1 MKKKEIRELVEDNPN
16 AIYAEEFFDKMKGTS
31 LLDFRRNINLVQE
44 IKPTLFL
51 ESKVLDYYDE
61 LLNCYNKETKL
72 FNSYDILMERLI
84 KRDYDGLGDSS
95 LINEFIS
102 KDVLVKYKIFIFIM
116 IVKKKLI
123 STCSKI
129 LQE

>member
-16 AIYAEEFFDKMKGTS
+16 AIYAEEFFDKMKETS

-95 LINEFIS
+95 LIN
-102 KDVLVKYKIFIFIM
+102 
-116 IVKKKLI
+116 
-123 STCSKI
+123 
-129 LQE
+129 

>member
-1 MKKKEIRELVEDNPN
+1 MYIHYIISTTNKNMCSASI
-16 AIYAEEFFDKMKGTS
+16 
-31 LLDFRRNINLVQE
+31 
-44 IKPTLFL
+44 
-51 ESKVLDYYDE
+51 VLDYYDE

-116 IVKKKLI
+116 IVKKKLM
-123 STCSKI
+123 I
-129 LQE
+129 LEKNTRIN